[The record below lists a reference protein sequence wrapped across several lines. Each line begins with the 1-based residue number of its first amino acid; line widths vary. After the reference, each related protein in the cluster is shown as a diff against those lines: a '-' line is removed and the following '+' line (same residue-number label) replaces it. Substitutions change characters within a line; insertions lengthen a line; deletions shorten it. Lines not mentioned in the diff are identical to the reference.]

1 MSNWFN
7 NRMPHALCMAAKPY
21 SSGHIGAVASNYTDM
36 RLSGAVK
43 DKLVELM
50 CQEITRVV
58 PQMESDTLAQDPERK
73 TLDDPERTRLNYNRT
88 RELMIEQLS
97 NIESVG
103 SAAVQAGIEH
113 VEKHLAKIIKHSE
126 AAAEKDRV
134 ATIKPRHLEIAV
146 SGMGLDDEDGDAES
160 IDVVEESETLVV
172 GQGGGILTRSSLMS
186 LARTHAKMP
195 VTDDAIE
202 ELLDTYYM
210 VVEKLES
217 DIRMHAQL
225 GGNPVQFIESINRMR
240 TLMSLGWMRS
250 MLVRAATTARER
262 GYKRID
268 IEQIVNVDP
277 FNDSI

>member
-1 MSNWFN
+1 
-7 NRMPHALCMAAKPY
+7 MPAKPY
-21 SSGHIGAVASNYTDM
+21 SPGHIGAVASNFTQM

-43 DKLVELM
+43 QQLVALLCEELD
-50 CQEITRVV
+50 RLV
-58 PQMESDTLAQDPERK
+58 PTMESETLAQDPERK
-73 TLDDPERTRLNYNRT
+73 TLDDPSRTRLNYNRT
-88 RELMIEQLS
+88 RELMIDRIS
-97 NIESVG
+97 NIDSVG

-113 VEKHLAKIIKHSE
+113 VETHLANILKHAE

-146 SGMGLDDEDGDAES
+146 SGMGLDSDGQEEEVDT
-160 IDVVEESETLVV
+160 IEESETLIV
-172 GQGGGILTRSSLMS
+172 GQGGGVLTRSSLLS

-202 ELLDTYYM
+202 ELIDTYYM

-217 DIRMHAQL
+217 DIRSHAQL
-225 GGNPVQFIESINRMR
+225 GGNPVQFIESINRMK

-250 MLVRAATTARER
+250 MLVKAATNARER

-268 IEQIVNVDP
+268 IEQIVHLDP
-277 FNDSI
+277 Y

>member
-1 MSNWFN
+1 
-7 NRMPHALCMAAKPY
+7 MPHALCMAAKPY

-50 CQEITRVV
+50 CQEITIVV

-73 TLDDPERTRLNYNRT
+73 TLDDPELTSLNYNRT

-97 NIESVG
+97 NIEYVG
-103 SAAVQAGIEH
+103 SAEVQAGIEH

-217 DIRMHAQL
+217 DIRKHAQL

>member
-1 MSNWFN
+1 
-7 NRMPHALCMAAKPY
+7 MPHALCMAAKPY

-43 DKLVELM
+43 EKLVELM
-50 CQEITRVV
+50 CQEIARLV
-58 PQMESDTLAQDPERK
+58 PQMESETLAQDPERK

-88 RELMIEQLS
+88 RELMIERLS
-97 NIESVG
+97 NIDSVG

-113 VEKHLAKIIKHSE
+113 IEKHLAKIIKHSE

-134 ATIKPRHLEIAV
+134 ATIKPRHLEIAI
-146 SGMGLDDEDGDAES
+146 SGMGLGEDSEEELEEDT
-160 IDVVEESETLVV
+160 IEESETLVV

-186 LARTHAKMP
+186 LARTHAKMS

-210 VVEKLES
+210 VVEKLEG
-217 DIRMHAQL
+217 DIRRHAQL

-250 MLVRAATTARER
+250 MLIKAATNARER

-268 IEQIVNVDP
+268 IEQIVNIDP
-277 FNDSI
+277 FDE